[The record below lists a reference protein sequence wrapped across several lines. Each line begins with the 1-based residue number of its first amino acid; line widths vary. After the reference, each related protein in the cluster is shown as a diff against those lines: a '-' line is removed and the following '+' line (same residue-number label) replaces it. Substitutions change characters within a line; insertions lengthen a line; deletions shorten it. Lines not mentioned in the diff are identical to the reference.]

1 MTATAA
7 SQTANAATRLVDG
20 VEAPVAGTYEVDA
33 SHTDVGFVVRHLML
47 SKTRGRF
54 PGVTGTIV
62 IGEDPLDSR
71 VEVSI
76 ETAGVDTGDENR
88 DQHLRSADFFDTE
101 QHPVMTYRSR
111 AVRPAGPG
119 RWTVDG
125 DLTIRDVTRPVV
137 LDLSF
142 EGGLTDP
149 WGNVRA
155 GFTASAQLD
164 RDEFGLTWNQLLEG
178 GGVLV
183 SRTVSIEI
191 EAELVRA
198 A

>member
-1 MTATAA
+1 MTTIT
-7 SQTANAATRLVDG
+7 SQTGNAATRSVDG
-20 VEAPVAGTYEVDA
+20 VEVPIAGTYEIDGA
-33 SHTDVGFVVRHLML
+33 HTDVGVVVRHLML

-54 PGVTGTIV
+54 PGVTGAIV
-62 IGEDPLDSR
+62 IGDDPLDSR

-76 ETAGVDTGDENR
+76 ATAGVDTGDAGR
-88 DQHLRSADFFDTE
+88 DQHLRSPDFFDAE
-101 QHPVMTYRSR
+101 RHPVMTYRSH

-119 RWTVDG
+119 RWTVEG

-155 GFTASAQLD
+155 GFTASAQVD
-164 RDEFGLTWNQLLEG
+164 RDDFGLTWNQLLEG

-183 SRTVSIEI
+183 GRTVSIEI
-191 EAELVRA
+191 EAELVRSA
-198 A
+198 

>member
-1 MTATAA
+1 MTATV
-7 SQTANAATRLVDG
+7 SETGSAATRSIDG
-20 VEAPVAGTYEVDA
+20 VEVPIAGTYEIDA

-62 IGEDPLDSR
+62 IGDDPLDSR

-76 ETAGVDTGDENR
+76 ETAGVDTGDDRR
-88 DQHLRSADFFDTE
+88 DEHLRSPDFFHVE
-101 QHPVMTYRSR
+101 EHPVMTYRSR

-119 RWTVDG
+119 RWSVEG
-125 DLTIRDVTRPVV
+125 DLSIRDVTRPVE
-137 LDLSF
+137 LDLAF

-155 GFTASAQLD
+155 GFTASAQVE
-164 RDEFGLTWNQLLEG
+164 RDDFGLGWNQLLEG

-183 SRTVSIEI
+183 GRTVSIEI
-191 EAELVRA
+191 EAELVRSA
-198 A
+198 

>member
-1 MTATAA
+1 MTTTVSATG
-7 SQTANAATRLVDG
+7 SAATRSVDG
-20 VEAPVAGTYEVDA
+20 VEVPIAGTYEIDA

-62 IGEDPLDSR
+62 IGDDPLDSS

-76 ETAGVDTGDENR
+76 ETAGVDTGDDRR
-88 DQHLRSADFFDTE
+88 DEHLRSPDFFHVE

-111 AVRPAGPG
+111 AVRPTGPG
-119 RWTVDG
+119 RWTVEG
-125 DLTIRDVTRPVV
+125 DLSIRDVTRHVD
-137 LDLSF
+137 LDLAF

-155 GFTASAQLD
+155 GFTASAQVE
-164 RDEFGLTWNQLLEG
+164 RDDFGLGWNQLLEG

-183 SRTVSIEI
+183 GRTVSIEI
-191 EAELVRA
+191 EAELVRSA
-198 A
+198 

>member
-1 MTATAA
+1 MTATV
-7 SQTANAATRLVDG
+7 SETGSAATRSIDG
-20 VEAPVAGTYEVDA
+20 VEVPIAGTYEIDA

-54 PGVTGTIV
+54 PGVRGTIV
-62 IGEDPLDSR
+62 IGDDPLDSR

-76 ETAGVDTGDENR
+76 ETAGVDTGDDRR
-88 DQHLRSADFFDTE
+88 DEHLRSSDFFHVE
-101 QHPVMTYRSR
+101 EHPVMTYRSR

-119 RWTVDG
+119 RWSVEG
-125 DLTIRDVTRPVV
+125 DLSIRDVTRPVE
-137 LDLSF
+137 LDLAF

-155 GFTASAQLD
+155 GFTASAQVE
-164 RDEFGLTWNQLLEG
+164 RDDFGLGWNQLLEG

-183 SRTVSIEI
+183 GRTVSIEI
-191 EAELVRA
+191 EAELVRSA
-198 A
+198 

>member
-1 MTATAA
+1 MTATV
-7 SQTANAATRLVDG
+7 SETGSAATRSIDG
-20 VEAPVAGTYEVDA
+20 VEVPIPGTYEIDA

-62 IGEDPLDSR
+62 IGDDPLDSR

-76 ETAGVDTGDENR
+76 ETAGVDTGDDRR
-88 DQHLRSADFFDTE
+88 DEHLRSPDFFHVE
-101 QHPVMTYRSR
+101 EHPVMTYRSR

-119 RWTVDG
+119 RWSVEG
-125 DLTIRDVTRPVV
+125 DLSIRDVTRPVE
-137 LDLSF
+137 LDLAF

-155 GFTASAQLD
+155 GFTASAQVE
-164 RDEFGLTWNQLLEG
+164 RDDFGLGWNQLLEG

-183 SRTVSIEI
+183 GRTVSIEI
-191 EAELVRA
+191 EAELVRSA
-198 A
+198 

>member
-1 MTATAA
+1 MTTTA
-7 SQTANAATRLVDG
+7 SQTENLATRSVDG
-20 VEAPVAGTYEVDA
+20 VEIPIAGTYEVDA
-33 SHTDVGFVVRHLML
+33 AHTDVGFVVRHLML

-62 IGEDPLDSR
+62 IGDDPLDSR

-76 ETAGVDTGDENR
+76 ETAGVETGDDAR
-88 DQHLRSADFFDTE
+88 DQHLRSADFFHAE
-101 QHPVMTYRSR
+101 QHPEMTYRSR
-111 AVRPAGPG
+111 SVLPAGPG
-119 RWTVDG
+119 RFTVEG
-125 DLTIRDVTRPVV
+125 DLTIRDVTRPVH

-155 GFTASAQLD
+155 GFTAKAEVNRED
-164 RDEFGLTWNQLLEG
+164 FGLTWNQLLEG

-183 SRTVSIEI
+183 GRTVSIEI
-191 EAELVRA
+191 EAELVRSA
-198 A
+198 

>member
-1 MTATAA
+1 MTTVSETGSAA
-7 SQTANAATRLVDG
+7 IRSIDG
-20 VEAPVAGTYEVDA
+20 VEVPVAGTYEIDA

-62 IGEDPLDSR
+62 IGDDPLDSS

-76 ETAGVDTGDENR
+76 ETAGVDTGDDRR
-88 DQHLRSADFFDTE
+88 DEHLRSPDFFHVE
-101 QHPVMTYRSR
+101 QHPVMTYRSH

-119 RWTVDG
+119 RWTVEG
-125 DLTIRDVTRPVV
+125 DLTIRDVTRPVE
-137 LDLSF
+137 LDLAF

-155 GFTASAQLD
+155 GFTASAQVE
-164 RDEFGLTWNQLLEG
+164 RDDFGLGWNQLLEG

-183 SRTVSIEI
+183 GRTVAIEI
-191 EAELVRA
+191 EAELVRSA
-198 A
+198 